1 MAVKTKS
8 RSTRRGGLPGSHPGA
23 RPGVGAR
30 ERAPGGRA
38 FAHGARPGPARTG
51 YMGSSNCGP
60 TTRRRNMKGP
70 VQCESGGRPRR
81 EPWRSNPRTRKL
93 VFGTW
98 NVTSLAGKEPELVAE
113 VERYRLDIVGLTST
127 HCIGSGTRDLE
138 RGWTLYFAGVAP
150 GERRRAGVGFLL
162 APRLSACVLGF
173 TPGDKRVASLR
184 LRVGERVLTVVCAY
198 GPNISSEY
206 PPFLESLG
214 RVLDS
219 APSGDSIVLLGD
231 FNAHVGNDS
240 LTWRGVIGRNGPPN
254 LNSSGVLL
262 LDFCA
267 SRSLAITNT
276 MFEHKDAHRYTW
288 YQGSLGHRSMID
300 FVVVSSD
307 LRPYVLDTRVKR
319 GAELSTD
326 HHLVVSWIRWQGNMP
341 RRPGR
346 PKRIVRV
353 CWERLAEEPV
363 KTVFNSH
370 LRQSFDHVPRA
381 VGDIES
387 EWALFHS
394 AIVEAAVA
402 SCGRKVAGASRGGNP
417 RTRWWTPEVRGAV
430 RLKKEA
436 YRAWLVCGS
445 PEAADRYRITKR
457 GGEWALFHSA
467 IVEAAVASCGR
478 KVAGASRGGNPR
490 TRWWTPEVRGAVRLK
505 KEAYRAWLVCGSP
518 EAADRYRIAKRGAA
532 VAVAEAKS
540 RAWEEFGEAME
551 KDYRSAPKRFWQTVR
566 RLRRGR
572 QQLAHT
578 VYSGDGELLTSTE
591 AIVGRWKEYFEELLN
606 PTNAH
611 SEEEPELGG
620 LGMDCPISGAEVAE
634 VVKQLHSG
642 GAPGAD
648 EVRPGYLKAM
658 DVVGLSWLTR
668 LYNIAW
674 SSGAVP
680 REWQTGVVVPI
691 FKKGDLRVCSNY
703 RGITL
708 LSLPG
713 KVYSKVLERRVRSI
727 VESQIEEEQCGFR
740 PGRGTVDQLYTL
752 ARVMEGAWE
761 FAQPIHMCFV
771 DLEKAY
777 DRVPRGTLWGTLQEY
792 GVGGFL
798 LRAIQSLYQ
807 RSVSLVRIAGSK
819 SDLFP
824 VRVGLRQG
832 CPLSPVL
839 FITFMDIISRRSRG
853 VECVEFGGR
862 RISSLLFADDVV
874 LLASSSSDLQLLL
887 GRFAAECE
895 AAGMRI
901 STSKSETMVLDR
913 KRVACHLRVGGEVLP
928 QVEEFKYLGVL
939 FTSEGRRD
947 REIDRR
953 IGSASAVMRTLSRS
967 VVGKRELSQKAR
979 LSIYRSIYVPILTY
993 GHELWVMTER
1003 TRSRIQAAEMSFL
1016 RRVAGL
1022 SLRDR
1027 VRSSDIR
1034 EGLGVEPLLLRIERS
1049 QLRWFGH
1056 LVRMPPGR
1064 LPGEVFRAC
1073 PAGRRPP
1080 GRPRTR
1086 WRGYISNLVRERLGV
1101 LPEELVDKAGERT
1114 AWSSLVGMLPPRPGP
1129 G

>member
-1 MAVKTKS
+1 
-8 RSTRRGGLPGSHPGA
+8 
-23 RPGVGAR
+23 
-30 ERAPGGRA
+30 
-38 FAHGARPGPARTG
+38 
-51 YMGSSNCGP
+51 
-60 TTRRRNMKGP
+60 
-70 VQCESGGRPRR
+70 
-81 EPWRSNPRTRKL
+81 
-93 VFGTW
+93 
-98 NVTSLAGKEPELVAE
+98 
-113 VERYRLDIVGLTST
+113 
-127 HCIGSGTRDLE
+127 
-138 RGWTLYFAGVAP
+138 
-150 GERRRAGVGFLL
+150 
-162 APRLSACVLGF
+162 
-173 TPGDKRVASLR
+173 
-184 LRVGERVLTVVCAY
+184 
-198 GPNISSEY
+198 
-206 PPFLESLG
+206 
-214 RVLDS
+214 
-219 APSGDSIVLLGD
+219 
-231 FNAHVGNDS
+231 
-240 LTWRGVIGRNGPPN
+240 
-254 LNSSGVLL
+254 
-262 LDFCA
+262 
-267 SRSLAITNT
+267 
-276 MFEHKDAHRYTW
+276 
-288 YQGSLGHRSMID
+288 
-300 FVVVSSD
+300 
-307 LRPYVLDTRVKR
+307 
-319 GAELSTD
+319 
-326 HHLVVSWIRWQGNMP
+326 
-341 RRPGR
+341 
-346 PKRIVRV
+346 
-353 CWERLAEEPV
+353 
-363 KTVFNSH
+363 
-370 LRQSFDHVPRA
+370 
-381 VGDIES
+381 
-387 EWALFHS
+387 
-394 AIVEAAVA
+394 
-402 SCGRKVAGASRGGNP
+402 
-417 RTRWWTPEVRGAV
+417 
-430 RLKKEA
+430 
-436 YRAWLVCGS
+436 
-445 PEAADRYRITKR
+445 
-457 GGEWALFHSA
+457 
-467 IVEAAVASCGR
+467 
-478 KVAGASRGGNPR
+478 
-490 TRWWTPEVRGAVRLK
+490 
-505 KEAYRAWLVCGSP
+505 
-518 EAADRYRIAKRGAA
+518 
-532 VAVAEAKS
+532 
-540 RAWEEFGEAME
+540 
-551 KDYRSAPKRFWQTVR
+551 
-566 RLRRGR
+566 
-572 QQLAHT
+572 
-578 VYSGDGELLTSTE
+578 
-591 AIVGRWKEYFEELLN
+591 
-606 PTNAH
+606 
-611 SEEEPELGG
+611 
-620 LGMDCPISGAEVAE
+620 MDCPISGAEVAE

-740 PGRGTVDQLYTL
+740 PGGGTVDQLYTL

-761 FAQPIHMCFV
+761 FAQPIHMCFM

-777 DRVPRGTLWGTLQEY
+777 NLVPRGTLWGTLHEY
-792 GVGGFL
+792 GVGSFL

-807 RSVSLVRIAGSK
+807 SSMSLVRIAGSK

-824 VRVGLRQG
+824 VRVGLHQG
-832 CPLSPVL
+832 CSLSPVR
-839 FITFMDIISRRSRG
+839 FITFMDRISRRSRGVECVEFGGRRISSLLFADDVVLLASSSADLQLLLGRFAAECDAAGMRICTSKSETIVLDRKRVACQLRVGGEVLPQVEEFKYLGVLFTSEGRRDREIDRRIGSRSRG

-913 KRVACHLRVGGEVLP
+913 KRVACQLRVGGEVLP

-953 IGSASAVMRTLSRS
+953 IGSASAVMPMLSRC
-967 VVGKRELSQKAR
+967 VVVKRELSQKAR

-993 GHELWVMTER
+993 GHELWVMTKR

-1080 GRPRTR
+1080 G
-1086 WRGYISNLVRERLGV
+1086 
-1101 LPEELVDKAGERT
+1101 
-1114 AWSSLVGMLPPRPGP
+1114 
-1129 G
+1129 

>member
-1 MAVKTKS
+1 M
-8 RSTRRGGLPGSHPGA
+8 L
-23 RPGVGAR
+23 
-30 ERAPGGRA
+30 
-38 FAHGARPGPARTG
+38 
-51 YMGSSNCGP
+51 C
-60 TTRRRNMKGP
+60 
-70 VQCESGGRPRR
+70 
-81 EPWRSNPRTRKL
+81 
-93 VFGTW
+93 
-98 NVTSLAGKEPELVAE
+98 
-113 VERYRLDIVGLTST
+113 
-127 HCIGSGTRDLE
+127 
-138 RGWTLYFAGVAP
+138 
-150 GERRRAGVGFLL
+150 
-162 APRLSACVLGF
+162 
-173 TPGDKRVASLR
+173 
-184 LRVGERVLTVVCAY
+184 
-198 GPNISSEY
+198 
-206 PPFLESLG
+206 
-214 RVLDS
+214 
-219 APSGDSIVLLGD
+219 
-231 FNAHVGNDS
+231 
-240 LTWRGVIGRNGPPN
+240 
-254 LNSSGVLL
+254 
-262 LDFCA
+262 
-267 SRSLAITNT
+267 
-276 MFEHKDAHRYTW
+276 
-288 YQGSLGHRSMID
+288 
-300 FVVVSSD
+300 
-307 LRPYVLDTRVKR
+307 
-319 GAELSTD
+319 
-326 HHLVVSWIRWQGNMP
+326 
-341 RRPGR
+341 RPGR

-353 CWERLAEEPV
+353 CWEHLAEESV

-370 LRQSFDHVPRA
+370 LRQSFDRVPRA
-381 VGDIES
+381 VGDIDS

-394 AIVEAAVA
+394 VIVEAVVA

-417 RTRWWTPEVRGAV
+417 HTCWWTPEVRGAI

-436 YRAWLVCGS
+436 YRVWLVCGS
-445 PEAADRYRITKR
+445 REA
-457 GGEWALFHSA
+457 S
-467 IVEAAVASCGR
+467 
-478 KVAGASRGGNPR
+478 
-490 TRWWTPEVRGAVRLK
+490 
-505 KEAYRAWLVCGSP
+505 
-518 EAADRYRIAKRGAA
+518 DRYRIAKRGAA

-578 VYSGDGELLTSTE
+578 VYSGDGELLTSTG

-606 PTNAH
+606 PTYAH

-668 LYNIAW
+668 LCNIAW

-680 REWQTGVVVPI
+680 VEWQTGVVVPI

-771 DLEKAY
+771 GLEKAY
-777 DRVPRGTLWGTLQEY
+777 DHVPRGTLWGTLQEY
-792 GVGGFL
+792 GVGGLL
-798 LRAIQSLYQ
+798 LRAILSLHQ

-824 VRVGLRQG
+824 VRVGLHQG

-839 FITFMDIISRRSRG
+839 FTPWLRLEILSIKVMNRISRRSRG
-853 VECVEFGGR
+853 VEFVEFGGR
-862 RISSLLFADDVV
+862 RISYLLFADDVV

-887 GRFAAECE
+887 GRSAAECE
-895 AAGMRI
+895 AAGIRI
-901 STSKSETMVLDR
+901 STSKSETMVRDR
-913 KRVACHLRVGGEVLP
+913 ERVACQLLVGREVLP

-939 FTSEGRRD
+939 FTSEGRTD

-953 IGSASAVMRTLSRS
+953 IGSVSAVMRTLNRS
-967 VVGKRELSQKAR
+967 IVVNRELSQKTR

-1016 RRVAGL
+1016 RRVARL

-1027 VRSSDIR
+1027 VRSSDIL
-1034 EGLGVEPLLLRIERS
+1034 EGLGVELLLLRIERS
-1049 QLRWFGH
+1049 QLTWFGH

-1064 LPGEVFRAC
+1064 LPGEVFQAC
-1073 PAGRRPP
+1073 SAGRRPP
-1080 GRPRTR
+1080 GQPRTR
-1086 WRGYISNLVRERLGV
+1086 WRGYISNLVWERLGV
-1101 LPEELVDKAGERT
+1101 LPEELVEVAGERT
-1114 AWSSLVGMLPPRPGP
+1114 VWSSLVGMLPPRPGP